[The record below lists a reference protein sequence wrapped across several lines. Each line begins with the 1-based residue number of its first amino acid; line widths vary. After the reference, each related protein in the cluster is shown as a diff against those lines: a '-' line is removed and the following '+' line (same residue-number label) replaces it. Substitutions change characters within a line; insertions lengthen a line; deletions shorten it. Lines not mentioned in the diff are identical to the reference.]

1 MHVLVEPSFKTSHWC
16 SQYIKGITLQT
27 KRKNMAVEIHTDI
40 QFIHDPSF
48 DDTHVIML
56 GSSLS
61 WASNHMSRLYAAG
74 IHPIVLSSANYQ
86 KLFPFAT
93 FITMDYDDASLKL
106 MKYLRSKG
114 CTRTAF
120 FAGDQKSSTDMQ
132 KKLNFLQSGG
142 DEEDIYLYANSLRDI
157 CDKLI
162 ARIGEY
168 DSILC
173 ANDVSSV
180 VLMRRLLNLGYKI
193 PEDIRIATFG
203 DTVLSNLEVQNVAMA
218 RVKSVEA
225 GKLSISAYR
234 MLKSNPAIVSLSLL
248 LHCDILDSNG
258 KNTDIRLEHTPPML
272 EPHPKTNFFSDP
284 DVEKVLLVEKLLSG
298 CDKLD
303 ISILRE
309 VLNRESYSKIAAKL
323 FIAENT
329 ISYRIKK
336 ILSLAPDK
344 TKDEIFSLLAQFLF
358 Q

>member
-1 MHVLVEPSFKTSHWC
+1 MHILVEPSFKTSHWC
-16 SQYIKGITLQT
+16 AQYIKGITLQT
-27 KRKNMAVEIHTDI
+27 KRKNMSVEIHTDMG
-40 QFIHDPSF
+40 FIHDADF

-56 GSSLS
+56 ASSLA
-61 WASNHMSRLYAAG
+61 WASNHMTRLYAAG
-74 IHPIVLSSANYQ
+74 IHPIVLSIVNYQ
-86 KLFPFAT
+86 KIFPFAT
-93 FITMDYDDASLKL
+93 FIAMDYDDASIKL
-106 MKYLRSKG
+106 MKYLHSKG

-120 FAGDQKSSTDMQ
+120 FAVDQKSATDMQ
-132 KKLNFLQSGG
+132 KKLNFLQNGG
-142 DEEDIYLYANSLRDI
+142 TEADVYLYDNSLRDI

-162 ARIGEY
+162 ARIREY

-180 VLMRRLLNLGYKI
+180 ILTRRLLRLGYKI
-193 PEDIRIATFG
+193 PDDIRIATFG
-203 DTVLSNLEVQNVAMA
+203 DTVLSNLDVQNVAMA
-218 RVKSVEA
+218 RVKSIEA

-234 MLKSNPAIVSLSLL
+234 MLKSNPAIASLSLL
-248 LHCDILDSNG
+248 LHCDILDSDG
-258 KNTDIRLEHTPPML
+258 KICDIHLEHTPPTVSSYPM
-272 EPHPKTNFFSDP
+272 TDFFSDP

-309 VLNRESYSKIAAKL
+309 VLNRESYSKIASKL

-344 TKDEIFSLLAQFLF
+344 TKEEIFSLLAQFLF
-358 Q
+358 